1 MKKVLIVL
9 LLVGVKFTYGQE
21 TDGVYLKSN
30 FLPGTDVTDVTNL
43 EAGVAFPIINT
54 SKEKFSIGGKI
65 QDISYAF
72 VDEDVPFETDEIES
86 FKSFSFNL
94 AYQRI
99 LGENWALNLMA
110 ESQVSSNFDENE
122 IKTEDL
128 FFNAKATLQKFNSE
142 NNSLW
147 TLGAAYDIKYGLNY
161 PIPVIS
167 YTKRLDETWAYKIG
181 FPDARVKFSLSENHN
196 FEGFAI
202 LNGFSG
208 NINDGI
214 DVSKVEY
221 SGVLR
226 QTSYILGLGYNIT
239 FLKNFEASLSGGYS
253 LYNNMQIQDYDNN
266 EVYDFEISNS
276 GYLNFGVKYKFKN
289 KTNIKKVY

>member
-9 LLVGVKFTYGQE
+9 LLIGVNITYAQE
-21 TDGVYLKSN
+21 VDGIYLNSE
-30 FLPGTDVTDVTNL
+30 FLPGTDVTDVTKL
-43 EAGVAFPIINT
+43 EAGLDFPLLNT
-54 SKEKFSIGGKI
+54 SKEKLTFGGKI
-65 QDISYAF
+65 QSISYDF
-72 VDEDVPFETDEIES
+72 VDLDVPFETDEIES
-86 FKSFSFNL
+86 FKSFSFKL
-94 AYQRI
+94 AYQRA
-99 LGENWALNLMA
+99 LGEDWALSLMA

-122 IKTEDL
+122 IKIEDL

-147 TLGAAYDIKYGLNY
+147 TFGAAYDIKYGLNY

-208 NINDGI
+208 NINDGV
-214 DVSKVEY
+214 DVYKVEY

-226 QTSYILGLGYNIT
+226 QTSYVLGLSYNIA

-253 LYNNMQIQDYDNN
+253 LYNNMQIQDYDSN

-276 GYLNFGVKYKFKN
+276 GYLNFGVKYKLKN